1 MPDGSDA
8 LIPVPALPSGQLKL
22 KNPAT
27 PAAEVP
33 ASELPLLFTPIKIR
47 DVEMKNRI
55 VVSPM

>member
-1 MPDGSDA
+1 MPDGSDS
-8 LIPVPALPSGQLKL
+8 LPVPAMPSGLKL

-27 PAAEVP
+27 PAPEVP

-47 DVEMKNRI
+47 DCEIKNRI